1 MSLTKLTAVTADR
14 QLELPPDIQATLQPG
29 DEYLIW
35 QTEDTI
41 MFKKIQKPISFA
53 AIRSKVESLGH
64 DPEQPTLEEISQIVR
79 EIRQQD

>member
-1 MSLTKLTAVTADR
+1 
-14 QLELPPDIQATLQPG
+14 
-29 DEYLIW
+29 
-35 QTEDTI
+35 